1 MRRTWHPERATIV
14 DSNPVVVSLSK
25 QEMIALEMICVDSD
39 KDAALS
45 FLKELRLKI
54 NNTVKGM
61 VSHLDS

>member
-1 MRRTWHPERATIV
+1 V